1 VQINVLSEKETSMNA
16 TPTFEVPSAV
26 RDLAER
32 SIDQARQ
39 AFDSFISTARST
51 SGKAQSSAEL
61 ARKSTQEL
69 GSHAFQAAEQNV
81 KATLDFAQTLV
92 QAKSLQEAM
101 QLQAEFTRSQFAV
114 VQAQAKEL
122 SNLAQGALKQGAE
135 QVQSAAQDPADQSRM
150 SMEEGDE
157 AQR

>member
-1 VQINVLSEKETSMNA
+1 VNT
-16 TPTFEVPSAV
+16 TPRFEVPSAV
-26 RDLAER
+26 RDVAEK

-51 SGKAQSSAEL
+51 AEKVQSSAEL
-61 ARKSTQEL
+61 ARKSTQGV

-81 KATLDFAQTLV
+81 KATLDFAQTLIR
-92 QAKSLQEAM
+92 AKSLQEAM

-135 QVQSAAQDPADQSRM
+135 QVHGRRRSS
-150 SMEEGDE
+150 
-157 AQR
+157 